1 MLRNLQDR
9 DKESRLSSVLF
20 ASPKLVEW
28 TGNVILLPTAG
39 GPSSIP
45 PEIRAD
51 LETRHLD
58 GFPFQKEKLAR

>member
-28 TGNVILLPTAG
+28 IGNMILLPKAG

-51 LETRHLD
+51 LETQAPGWISLSKR
-58 GFPFQKEKLAR
+58 KTC